1 MQIHYSL
8 LYNVVVICWQ
18 EKGMPILSWKKINVW
33 KIHADLISVLVVLF
47 ERNPSSDSKI
57 IYLVIN

>member
-1 MQIHYSL
+1 
-8 LYNVVVICWQ
+8 
-18 EKGMPILSWKKINVW
+18 MPILSWKKINVW